1 MPKHTIKHAS
11 GTSLSEGIRSML
23 GTFFSKEEI
32 NKLEILGGTVEV
44 VISTTPRGIKKKKG
58 QMIDQN
64 YIRKLRNTAGSGGD
78 LKAEL
83 MTLTGKQLREVCVR
97 IELPSSSHLT
107 NRQLVASIESR
118 LLSPR
123 RWNYIIEHAS
133 QD

>member
-1 MPKHTIKHAS
+1 MPKHTIKHAG
-11 GTSLSEGIRSML
+11 GTSLSESIRSML

-58 QMIDQN
+58 QKIDQN

-83 MTLTGKQLREVCVR
+83 MTLTGRQLR
-97 IELPSSSHLT
+97 
-107 NRQLVASIESR
+107 
-118 LLSPR
+118 
-123 RWNYIIEHAS
+123 
-133 QD
+133 